1 MYFKDNLVQYKRIE
15 ARTPT
20 SRELLLF
27 KNHTLL
33 HRMEAPGSS
42 PPSPRSKYII
52 TSPLSFSLKSEE
64 EVTEYQDT
72 PFPAIVR
79 L

>member
-33 HRMEAPGSS
+33 HHMEAPGSS
-42 PPSPRSKYII
+42 PLQG
-52 TSPLSFSLKSEE
+52 TL
-64 EVTEYQDT
+64 
-72 PFPAIVR
+72 
-79 L
+79 